1 MMDDRCVEFYFSC
14 YLLLFPTTNKD
25 SQKPVPISFQKKKTA
40 KRSKEE
46 TKEGPKEQLCYLTE
60 ISSQL
65 KFSLP

>member
-25 SQKPVPISFQKKKTA
+25 SQKPVPISFRKKKKTV
-40 KRSKEE
+40 KRTKEE
-46 TKEGPKEQLCYLTE
+46 TKEGTKEQLCYLTE

-65 KFSLP
+65 KI